1 MFALAKDKGVGH
13 MRIFR
18 LATVS
23 AAFGLAVLGG
33 ASLAAPAARAGTAPC
48 MVVDD
53 ETQASYTSLQAAE
66 VAASPGDTLSAT
78 GTCTGTTEITQNLV
92 AGLTPA
98 HKPAAHKPAVS
109 GSAPARLPRFYVTT
123 SSAPGGRGIQAVVR
137 ASASGQVTGTV
148 PVPSAIPVEWAD
160 SGGTFVTAAADDRS
174 FIIGVQGGQS
184 PTKIGLDLRLFRFAI
199 SAAGKPGRLTKLAP
213 APMRNETTE
222 GIALSPDGKLLAV
235 SLQNDSSPDPVG
247 VIQVLNLATGA
258 IRTWTAPAR
267 SVYIPGPPSWA
278 DGSRVIAF
286 TWLRS
291 TQSGLMSAPR
301 GIRLL
306 DTAAP
311 GGNLVAGTV
320 IVPRGV
326 VAAGSIVSALIT
338 PGGRDVIVV
347 TWRDLTPRASTHTVV
362 VQFAELQASTGR
374 LVRLL
379 RTETA
384 RYDQV
389 SVVTVEDSLGVLSL
403 GSQGRYALVQGV
415 KFGWLDVGG
424 PDPGR
429 FTPLPAVPAGQ
440 YVNFAAW

>member
-1 MFALAKDKGVGH
+1 MPDLENLLREELQHEAQKVQPELLRPLQVPT
-13 MRIFR
+13 RRPSWRPR
-18 LATVS
+18 LLPFT
-23 AAFGLAVLGG
+23 AAAAVIVVITAG
-33 ASLAAPAARAGTAPC
+33 A
-48 MVVDD
+48 
-53 ETQASYTSLQAAE
+53 
-66 VAASPGDTLSAT
+66 
-78 GTCTGTTEITQNLV
+78 LV
-92 AGLTPA
+92 AGLTAA

-109 GSAPARLPRFYVTT
+109 GSAPASLPRFYVTT
-123 SSAPGGRGIQAVVR
+123 SSSPGGRGIQAVVR
-137 ASASGQVTGTV
+137 ASASGKVTGTV
-148 PVPSAIPVEWAD
+148 PVPSALPVEWAD

-174 FIIGVQGGQS
+174 FIIGVQGGQA
-184 PTKIGLDLRLFRFAI
+184 PTKNGLDLRLFRFAI
-199 SAAGKPGRLTKLAP
+199 SAAGKPGHLTELAP

-235 SLQNDSSPDPVG
+235 SLMRDSPADAVG
-247 VIQVLNLATGA
+247 AIQVLDLATGA
-258 IRTWTAPAR
+258 TRTWTAPAH

-311 GGNLVAGTV
+311 GDNLVAGTV
-320 IVPRGV
+320 IVPSGM

-338 PGGRDVIVV
+338 PDGRDVIVV
-347 TWRDLTPRASTHTVV
+347 TWRDLTPQASTHTVI
-362 VQFAELQASTGR
+362 VQFAELQAATGK

-379 RTETA
+379 YTRTE
-384 RYDQV
+384 RYDEVPFTTLQ
-389 SVVTVEDSLGVLSL
+389 DSLGVLSL
-403 GSQGRYALVQGV
+403 GSQGRYALVQGTQ
-415 KFGWLDVGG
+415 FGWLDVGG

>member
-1 MFALAKDKGVGH
+1 

-33 ASLAAPAARAGTAPC
+33 TGWASLAAPAAQASTAPC

-109 GSAPARLPRFYVTT
+109 GSAPASLPRFYVTT

-174 FIIGVQGGQS
+174 FIIGVQGGQE

-199 SAAGKPGRLTKLAP
+199 SAAGKPGHLTELAP

-235 SLQNDSSPDPVG
+235 SLKNDSSPDPVG
-247 VIQVLNLATGA
+247 AIQVLNLATGA
-258 IRTWTAPAR
+258 TRTWTAPAR

-311 GGNLVAGTV
+311 GDNLVAGTV
-320 IVPRGV
+320 IVPSGV

-338 PGGRDVIVV
+338 PDGRDVIVV
-347 TWRDLTPRASTHTVV
+347 TWRDLTPQASTHTVV
-362 VQFAELQASTGR
+362 VQFAELQAATGR

-379 RTETA
+379 YTRTG

-389 SVVTVEDSLGVLSL
+389 PVVTLQDSLGVLSL
-403 GSQGRYALVQGV
+403 GSQGRYALVQGIQ
-415 KFGWLDVGG
+415 FGWLDVGG

>member
-1 MFALAKDKGVGH
+1 MPDVENQLREELKRAAERVQPELLRPLQVPT
-13 MRIFR
+13 RRSRWRPR
-18 LATVS
+18 L
-23 AAFGLAVLGG
+23 LP
-33 ASLAAPAARAGTAPC
+33 LAAAAAVVAVITAGA
-48 MVVDD
+48 
-53 ETQASYTSLQAAE
+53 
-66 VAASPGDTLSAT
+66 
-78 GTCTGTTEITQNLV
+78 IV
-92 AGLTPA
+92 AGL
-98 HKPAAHKPAVS
+98 PAAHQPAAAQPTAHQPAAAQPVAV
-109 GSAPARLPRFYVTT
+109 GPAPAGLPRFYVTT
-123 SSAPGGRGIQAVVR
+123 SSAPDSRGIQAVVR

-174 FIIGVQGGQS
+174 FIIGVQGGQE
-184 PTKIGLDLRLFRFAI
+184 PTKPGLDLRLFRFAI
-199 SAAGKPGRLTKLAP
+199 SAAGKPGHLTELAP

-222 GIALSPDGKLLAV
+222 GIALSPDGKLLAI
-235 SLQNDSSPDPVG
+235 SLMNDSQADSVAA
-247 VIQVLNLATGA
+247 IQVLNLATGA

-311 GGNLVAGTV
+311 GNNLVAGTV

-326 VAAGSIVSALIT
+326 VAAGSLVSAQIT
-338 PGGRDVIVV
+338 PDGRDVIVV

-403 GSQGRYALVQGV
+403 GSQGRDALVQGV

-429 FTPLPAVPAGQ
+429 FTPLPAVQAGQ

>member
-1 MFALAKDKGVGH
+1 MPDLENLLREELQHEAQKVQPELLRPLQVPT
-13 MRIFR
+13 RRPSWRPR
-18 LATVS
+18 LLPFS
-23 AAFGLAVLGG
+23 AAAAVIAVIT
-33 ASLAAPAARAGTAPC
+33 ASA
-48 MVVDD
+48 
-53 ETQASYTSLQAAE
+53 
-66 VAASPGDTLSAT
+66 
-78 GTCTGTTEITQNLV
+78 LV
-92 AGLTPA
+92 AGLTAA

-109 GSAPARLPRFYVTT
+109 GSAAASLPRFYVTT

-148 PVPSAIPVEWAD
+148 PVPSALPVEWAD

-174 FIIGVQGGQS
+174 FIIGVQGGQA

-199 SAAGKPGRLTKLAP
+199 SDAGKPGHLTELAP

-235 SLQNDSSPDPVG
+235 SLQNDSSADPVG
-247 VIQVLNLATGA
+247 AIQVLNLATGA
-258 IRTWTAPAR
+258 TRTWSAPAR

-306 DTAAP
+306 DTAAS
-311 GGNLVAGTV
+311 GDNLAGTV
-320 IVPRGV
+320 IVPSGV
-326 VAAGSIVSALIT
+326 VASGSIVSALIT
-338 PGGRDVIVV
+338 PDGRDIIVV
-347 TWRDLTPRASTHTVV
+347 TWRDLTPGASTHTVV
-362 VQFAELQASTGR
+362 VRFAELSASTGR

-384 RYDQV
+384 RFDFTHT
-389 SVVTVEDSLGVLSL
+389 VTVEDSIGVLSL
-403 GSQGRYALVQGV
+403 SSQGR
-415 KFGWLDVGG
+415 
-424 PDPGR
+424 
-429 FTPLPAVPAGQ
+429 
-440 YVNFAAW
+440 

>member
-1 MFALAKDKGVGH
+1 

-33 ASLAAPAARAGTAPC
+33 TGGASLAAPAAQASTAPC

-66 VAASPGDTLSAT
+66 VAATPGDTLSAA

-109 GSAPARLPRFYVTT
+109 GSAPASRPRFYVMT
-123 SSAPGGRGIQAVVR
+123 SAAPDGRGIQAVVR

-174 FIIGVQGGQS
+174 FIIGVQGGQE

-199 SAAGKPGRLTKLAP
+199 SAAGKPGHLTELAP

-247 VIQVLNLATGA
+247 AIQVLNLATGA

-311 GGNLVAGTV
+311 GDNLVAGTV

-326 VAAGSIVSALIT
+326 VAAGSLVSALIT
-338 PGGRDVIVV
+338 PDGRDVIVV

>member
-1 MFALAKDKGVGH
+1 MPDLENLLREELQHEAQKVQPELLRPLQVPT
-13 MRIFR
+13 RRPSWRPR
-18 LATVS
+18 LLPFT
-23 AAFGLAVLGG
+23 AAAAVIAVITAG
-33 ASLAAPAARAGTAPC
+33 A
-48 MVVDD
+48 
-53 ETQASYTSLQAAE
+53 
-66 VAASPGDTLSAT
+66 
-78 GTCTGTTEITQNLV
+78 LV
-92 AGLTPA
+92 AGLTAA

-109 GSAPARLPRFYVTT
+109 GSAPASLPRFYVTT
-123 SSAPGGRGIQAVVR
+123 SSSPGGRGIQAVVR

-148 PVPSAIPVEWAD
+148 PVPSALPVEWAD

-174 FIIGVQGGQS
+174 FIIGVQGGQA
-184 PTKIGLDLRLFRFAI
+184 PTKTGLDLRLFRFAI
-199 SAAGKPGRLTKLAP
+199 SAAGKPGHLTELAA

-235 SLQNDSSPDPVG
+235 SLMRDSPADAVG
-247 VIQVLNLATGA
+247 AIQVLDLATGA
-258 IRTWTAPAR
+258 TRTWTAPAH

-311 GGNLVAGTV
+311 GDNLVAGTV
-320 IVPRGV
+320 IVPSGM

-338 PGGRDVIVV
+338 PDGRDVIVV
-347 TWRDLTPRASTHTVV
+347 TWRDLTPQASTHTVI
-362 VQFAELQASTGR
+362 VQFAELQAATGR

-379 RTETA
+379 YTRTK
-384 RYDQV
+384 RYDEAPFTTLQ
-389 SVVTVEDSLGVLSL
+389 DSLGVLSL
-403 GSQGRYALVQGV
+403 GSQGRYALVQGIQ
-415 KFGWLDVGG
+415 FGWLDVGG

>member
-1 MFALAKDKGVGH
+1 MPDVENLLREELKRAAERVQPELLRPLQAPT
-13 MRIFR
+13 RRPSWRPR
-18 LATVS
+18 L
-23 AAFGLAVLGG
+23 LP
-33 ASLAAPAARAGTAPC
+33 LAAAAVVIAVITAGA
-48 MVVDD
+48 
-53 ETQASYTSLQAAE
+53 
-66 VAASPGDTLSAT
+66 
-78 GTCTGTTEITQNLV
+78 LV
-92 AGLTPA
+92 AGLTAA

-109 GSAPARLPRFYVTT
+109 GSTPASLPRFYVTT
-123 SSAPGGRGIQAVVR
+123 SSGGPGIQAVVR

-174 FIIGVQGGQS
+174 FIIGVQGGQA

-199 SAAGKPGRLTKLAP
+199 SAAGKPGHLTELTA

-235 SLQNDSSPDPVG
+235 SLMSDSAGNAAPT
-247 VIQVLNLATGA
+247 IQVLNLATGA
-258 IRTWTAPAR
+258 TRTWTAPTR
-267 SVYIPGPPSWA
+267 NYPYLIGPPSWA

-286 TWLRS
+286 SWLNAD
-291 TQSGLMSAPR
+291 QSGLMAAPR

-306 DTAAP
+306 DINAP
-311 GGNLVAGTV
+311 GDNLVAGTL

-326 VAAGSIVSALIT
+326 VAGGKLVSALIT
-338 PGGRDVIVV
+338 PDGRDVIVV
-347 TWRDLTPRASTHTVV
+347 TWRDLTPHAKTHTVV

-379 RTETA
+379 RTERA
-384 RYDQV
+384 RYDQGN
-389 SVVTVEDSLGVLSL
+389 VVTVEDSLGVLSL
-403 GSQGRYALVQGV
+403 EPQGRYALVQGV

-429 FTPLPAVPAGQ
+429 FTPLPAVPARQ

>member
-1 MFALAKDKGVGH
+1 

-33 ASLAAPAARAGTAPC
+33 TGWASLAAPAAQASTARC

-109 GSAPARLPRFYVTT
+109 GSAPASLPRFYVTT
-123 SSAPGGRGIQAVVR
+123 SSGPGGRGIQAVVR
-137 ASASGQVTGTV
+137 ASASGRVTGTV

-174 FIIGVQGGQS
+174 FIIGVQGGQA

-199 SAAGKPGRLTKLAP
+199 SAAGKPGHLTELAA
-213 APMRNETTE
+213 APVRNETTE

-247 VIQVLNLATGA
+247 AIQVLNLATGA
-258 IRTWTAPAR
+258 TRTWTAPAN

-306 DTAAP
+306 DTTAP
-311 GGNLVAGTV
+311 GDNLVAGTV
-320 IVPRGV
+320 IVPSGV
-326 VAAGSIVSALIT
+326 VAAGSIVSARIT
-338 PGGRDVIVV
+338 PDGRDVIVV

-362 VQFAELQASTGR
+362 VQFAELQAATGR

-379 RTETA
+379 YTETG

-389 SVVTVEDSLGVLSL
+389 NVVTVEDSLGVLSL

-424 PDPGR
+424 PDPGQ

>member
-1 MFALAKDKGVGH
+1 MPDLENLLREELQHEAQKVQPDMLRPLQVPT
-13 MRIFR
+13 RRPSWRPR
-18 LATVS
+18 LLPFT
-23 AAFGLAVLGG
+23 AAAAVIAVITAG
-33 ASLAAPAARAGTAPC
+33 A
-48 MVVDD
+48 
-53 ETQASYTSLQAAE
+53 
-66 VAASPGDTLSAT
+66 
-78 GTCTGTTEITQNLV
+78 LV
-92 AGLTPA
+92 AGLTAAHKTAA

-109 GSAPARLPRFYVTT
+109 GSAPAGLPRFYVTT
-123 SSAPGGRGIQAVVR
+123 SSGPGGRGIQAVVR

-148 PVPSAIPVEWAD
+148 RVPSALPVEWAD

-174 FIIGVQGGQS
+174 FIIGVQGGQA
-184 PTKIGLDLRLFRFAI
+184 PTKTGLDLRLFRFAI
-199 SAAGKPGRLTKLAP
+199 SAAGKPGHLTELAP

-235 SLQNDSSPDPVG
+235 SLMSNSAANSTAA
-247 VIQVLNLATGA
+247 IQVLDLATGA
-258 IRTWTAPAR
+258 TRTWTAPAH

-278 DGSRVIAF
+278 DGSRLIAF

-311 GGNLVAGTV
+311 GDNLVAGTV

-326 VAAGSIVSALIT
+326 VAAGSLVSALIT
-338 PGGRDVIVV
+338 PDGRDVIVV

-362 VQFAELQASTGR
+362 VQFAELQARSGR
-374 LVRLL
+374 LVRVL
-379 RTETA
+379 RTETT
-384 RYDQV
+384 RYNQV
-389 SVVTVEDSLGVLSL
+389 NVVTVETSLGVLSL
-403 GSQGRYALVQGV
+403 APRGRYALVQGV

>member
-1 MFALAKDKGVGH
+1 MKV
-13 MRIFR
+13 FR

-33 ASLAAPAARAGTAPC
+33 TGWASLAAPAAQASTAPC

-109 GSAPARLPRFYVTT
+109 GSASASLPRFYVTT
-123 SSAPGGRGIQAVVR
+123 SSGPGGRGIQAVVR
-137 ASASGQVTGTV
+137 ASASGRVTGTV

-174 FIIGVQGGQS
+174 FIIGVQAGQA
-184 PTKIGLDLRLFRFAI
+184 PTQIGLDLRLFRFAI
-199 SAAGKPGRLTKLAP
+199 SAAGKPGHLTELAP

-247 VIQVLNLATGA
+247 AIQVLNLATGA

-301 GIRLL
+301 GVRLL
-306 DTAAP
+306 DITAP
-311 GGNLVAGTV
+311 GDNLVAGTV

-326 VAAGSIVSALIT
+326 VAAGSLVSALIT
-338 PGGRDVIVV
+338 PDGRDVIVV

-379 RTETA
+379 RTQTA
-384 RYDQV
+384 RYDFV
-389 SVVTVEDSLGVLSL
+389 HVVTVEDSLGVLSL
-403 GSQGRYALVQGV
+403 SPQGRYALVQGTQ
-415 KFGWLDVGG
+415 FGWLDVGG

>member
-1 MFALAKDKGVGH
+1 MPDLENLLREELQREAQKVQPELLRPLQVPT
-13 MRIFR
+13 RRPSWRPR
-18 LATVS
+18 LLPFT
-23 AAFGLAVLGG
+23 AAAAVIAVITAG
-33 ASLAAPAARAGTAPC
+33 A
-48 MVVDD
+48 
-53 ETQASYTSLQAAE
+53 
-66 VAASPGDTLSAT
+66 
-78 GTCTGTTEITQNLV
+78 LV
-92 AGLTPA
+92 AGLTAA

-109 GSAPARLPRFYVTT
+109 GSAPASLPRFYVTT
-123 SSAPGGRGIQAVVR
+123 SSSPGGRGIQAVVR

-148 PVPSAIPVEWAD
+148 PVPSALPVEWAD

-174 FIIGVQGGQS
+174 FIIGVQGGQA
-184 PTKIGLDLRLFRFAI
+184 PTKNGLDLRLFRFAI
-199 SAAGKPGRLTKLAP
+199 SDAGKPGHLTELAP

-235 SLQNDSSPDPVG
+235 SLQNDSSPDAVG
-247 VIQVLNLATGA
+247 AIQVLDLATGA
-258 IRTWTAPAR
+258 IRTWTAPAH

-311 GGNLVAGTV
+311 GDNLAAGTV
-320 IVPRGV
+320 IVPSGM

-338 PGGRDVIVV
+338 PDGRDVIVV
-347 TWRDLTPRASTHTVV
+347 TWRDLTPQASTHTVI
-362 VQFAELQASTGR
+362 VQFAELQAATGR

-379 RTETA
+379 YTRTE
-384 RYDQV
+384 RYDEVPFTTLQG
-389 SVVTVEDSLGVLSL
+389 SLGVLSL